1 VPKDSGLAS
10 DVTTAQQRRTEL
22 LARVLT
28 LETEIAELTARKK
41 EIANNASNREAS
53 FLRSPECEKHL
64 RHFIDSNIVPVVR
77 CNIYGDILELNDAT
91 VRLLG
96 YEREE
101 FLSGKIKWTDI
112 TPPEYI
118 ETDETAIA
126 QVKAFGP
133 VTPFEKAFIRKD
145 KTRVPVLCLVSV
157 ADPTGDDCLSFM
169 LDLTDKKQAEAQ
181 LKASESQF
189 RLLAEAIP
197 QIVWISNLD
206 GKTLYC
212 NQRFYELLGLQR
224 ADDDGY
230 LWFKALHPDDRRKF
244 FVHAKEVQRQK
255 GTLEIKGRL
264 RLKSGA
270 YHWSLFRAIPMTD
283 LHSQEI
289 RWFGTCTD
297 IEQQMQTEA
306 TIRKSELK
314 FRTLADAIPQIVW
327 TANPDGQIDFF
338 NHRWFEYTGLTLEQ
352 SQTEGWQL
360 LIHPDDMDKYMREW
374 RKAIMT
380 GDTYEM
386 EFRLKRA
393 VGLGKSKG
401 NPYRWHLGRA
411 VALRG
416 SDGSVVKWFA
426 TWTEIESQKR

>member
-1 VPKDSGLAS
+1 VAKDSGLAS
-10 DVTTAQQRRTEL
+10 NLATAQERRSEL
-22 LARVLT
+22 SMRALA
-28 LETEIAELTARKK
+28 LETEIAELKAQK
-41 EIANNASNREAS
+41 EELANNTGQNKHS
-53 FLRSPECEKHL
+53 FLRSPEIENHL
-64 RHFIDSNIVPVVR
+64 RHFIDSNIVPIMR
-77 CNIYGDILELNDAT
+77 CNIHGDVVEVNDAT
-91 VRLLG
+91 VRMLG
-96 YEREE
+96 YQREE
-101 FLSGKIKWTDI
+101 FLSGKVKWTDI
-112 TPPEYI
+112 TPPECS

-126 QVKAFGP
+126 QVKAAGP
-133 VTPFEKAFIRKD
+133 VTPFEKIYVKKD
-145 KTRVPVLCLVSV
+145 KTRIPLLIIVTAS
-157 ADPTGDDCLSFM
+157 DSTGEDCLAFL
-169 LDLTDKKQAEAQ
+169 LDRTDQKQAEAQ

-212 NQRFYELLGLQR
+212 NQRFYEVLGQKR

-230 LWFKALHPDDRRKF
+230 LWFKALHPEDRRKF
-244 FVHAKEVQRQK
+244 FEHAKVVQREK

-264 RLKSGA
+264 RQKSGD
-270 YHWSLFRAIPMTD
+270 YHWCLFRAIPIND
-283 LHSQEI
+283 LHSHEI

-297 IEQQMQTEA
+297 IEHQIQAEE
-306 TIRKSELK
+306 TIRKSEAK

-352 SQTEGWQL
+352 SQNEGWQL
-360 LIHPDDMDKYMREW
+360 LIHPDDMNKYMHEW
-374 RKAIMT
+374 RKALMT

-393 VGLGKSKG
+393 IGIGKSKG

-411 VALRG
+411 VALHG

-426 TWTEIESQKR
+426 TWTEIETQKR